1 VPAAFDGGVSGE
13 PSRAVTAMVLTAFT
27 VVFVGLAVHAY
38 TQASA
43 TWDEPIHLTAGYAG
57 WVKHDFRIDPSHPP
71 LLRLWAALPTL
82 LVDDVAMGHVP
93 ADNVP
98 LRAWLRD
105 AYGFAHRFLY
115 VENDADRLLYRG
127 RFMIVV
133 LGVVLGIFVFLW
145 TREWLGFTSAVVA
158 LACYAFEP
166 NLSAHASLVTTDLG
180 VTCFIFGTVYFT
192 WLTCRR
198 YSPRR
203 MAGLIVCFSL
213 AVVSKFS
220 ALLLAPIVLVL
231 LGMGVRRHQGLTSRR
246 ACALLAGLAI
256 VSVAV
261 IWAIYGFRYL
271 PAPST
276 TAALTFEGTERV
288 TASPIIDATTSW
300 IDAHR
305 LLPNAYTQG
314 FLYAYSSV
322 QRLPGFLAGRIS
334 DDGWWSY
341 FPLAI
346 LLKTP
351 TPLIVMVCAG
361 LVALYRR
368 RRDLGRDVA
377 FILLPII
384 VFLGVAIWSGINV
397 GLRHVLPVYP
407 FAILL
412 AALSVRE
419 FARVSRQLRVI
430 ALAVVVTVWTGEY
443 ALAYPHPL
451 TFFNYAAGGPSNGF
465 RYLSD
470 SNLGWGQSLKPLK
483 TWMEHQDVTHVNLAY
498 FGQADPA
505 YYGINCTHLPGA
517 PSFASESIAR
527 PKLPGYV
534 AISATTLTGVYAP
547 PWWRLFYAAFRDLE
561 PVAIIGNSIRVYWV
575 DDWPEL
581 ENPMALSSEPET
593 QRALADALLFGF
605 QWPDHAAR
613 HYREYLAARP
623 ADTGALVNYGLAL
636 AAAHQTTAAIAAL
649 QRAVGADPSHGLAHV
664 TLGQLFLATR
674 DLDAAAT
681 HAERA
686 VTLIPQHAD
695 AHFLIA
701 RVHAVQGLREEAAR
715 DLARVLE
722 IEPGHVAAQEYLR
735 RVTAATPRG
744 LLRATPSKPSP

>member
-1 VPAAFDGGVSGE
+1 
-13 PSRAVTAMVLTAFT
+13 
-27 VVFVGLAVHAY
+27 
-38 TQASA
+38 
-43 TWDEPIHLTAGYAG
+43 
-57 WVKHDFRIDPSHPP
+57 
-71 LLRLWAALPTL
+71 
-82 LVDDVAMGHVP
+82 
-93 ADNVP
+93 
-98 LRAWLRD
+98 
-105 AYGFAHRFLY
+105 
-115 VENDADRLLYRG
+115 
-127 RFMIVV
+127 
-133 LGVVLGIFVFLW
+133 
-145 TREWLGFTSAVVA
+145 
-158 LACYAFEP
+158 
-166 NLSAHASLVTTDLG
+166 
-180 VTCFIFGTVYFT
+180 
-192 WLTCRR
+192 
-198 YSPRR
+198 
-203 MAGLIVCFSL
+203 
-213 AVVSKFS
+213 
-220 ALLLAPIVLVL
+220 
-231 LGMGVRRHQGLTSRR
+231 
-246 ACALLAGLAI
+246 
-256 VSVAV
+256 
-261 IWAIYGFRYL
+261 
-271 PAPST
+271 
-276 TAALTFEGTERV
+276 
-288 TASPIIDATTSW
+288 
-300 IDAHR
+300 
-305 LLPNAYTQG
+305 
-314 FLYAYSSV
+314 
-322 QRLPGFLAGRIS
+322 
-334 DDGWWSY
+334 
-341 FPLAI
+341 
-346 LLKTP
+346 
-351 TPLIVMVCAG
+351 
-361 LVALYRR
+361 
-368 RRDLGRDVA
+368 
-377 FILLPII
+377 
-384 VFLGVAIWSGINV
+384 
-397 GLRHVLPVYP
+397 
-407 FAILL
+407 
-412 AALSVRE
+412 
-419 FARVSRQLRVI
+419 
-430 ALAVVVTVWTGEY
+430 
-443 ALAYPHPL
+443 
-451 TFFNYAAGGPSNGF
+451 
-465 RYLSD
+465 
-470 SNLGWGQSLKPLK
+470 
-483 TWMEHQDVTHVNLAY
+483 VNLAY